1 VGYPVAGRRILLTGA
16 SSGIGRALARELAA
30 RGAAL
35 AVAARREG
43 LLRELAGEI
52 EREGGSRP
60 AVLASD
66 LSKRG
71 AAAELARR
79 ATAELGRV
87 DVLVNNAGGGVGG
100 TQWAVGDHDAARE
113 AFEVNFWSPVALT
126 AALVPPMRER
136 RSGAVVNVTSMAQVT
151 TMWAMGHYLASK
163 AALARATEAL
173 RLELTGSGV
182 HVLEVIPGPVDTA
195 VQAET
200 RLVPGAGEVLDRAPL
215 GDAPALAR
223 LAVRALERGRPRV
236 IYPRPMRALYA
247 LPLIDRWYMPR
258 QARRVADRIDTE
270 DARVIRSGSM
280 GDDVAREARAAWE
293 REHARS

>member
-43 LLRELAGEI
+43 LLEELAGEI

-60 AVLASD
+60 VVLASD

-71 AAAELARR
+71 AAAELAQR
-79 ATAELGRV
+79 ATAELGGV
-87 DVLVNNAGGGVGG
+87 DALVNNAGGGVGG

-113 AFEVNFWSPVALT
+113 AFEVNFWSPVALA

-151 TMWAMGHYLASK
+151 TMWAMGHYMASK

>member
-16 SSGIGRALARELAA
+16 SSGIGRVLARELAA

-43 LLRELAGEI
+43 LLEELAGEI

-60 AVLASD
+60 VVLASD

-71 AAAELARR
+71 AAPELAQR
-79 ATAELGRV
+79 ATAELGGV
-87 DVLVNNAGGGVGG
+87 DALVNNAGGGVGG

-215 GDAPALAR
+215 GGAPALAR
-223 LAVRALERGRPRV
+223 LAVQALERGRPRM

-280 GDDVAREARAAWE
+280 GDDVVREARAAWE

>member
-1 VGYPVAGRRILLTGA
+1 VGYHIAGRRILLTGA
-16 SSGIGRALARELAA
+16 SSGIGRALAREMAA

-35 AVAARREG
+35 AVAARRRG
-43 LLRELAGEI
+43 LLEEIADEI
-52 EREGGSRP
+52 ERDGGARP
-60 AVLASD
+60 AVLVSD

-71 AAAELARR
+71 AAAELAKR
-79 ATAELGRV
+79 ATAELGSV
-87 DVLVNNAGGGVGG
+87 DALVNNAGGGVGG

-113 AFEVNFWSPVALT
+113 AFELNFWSPVALT
-126 AALVPPMRER
+126 AALVPAMRER

-182 HVLEVIPGPVDTA
+182 RVLEVIPGPVDTA

-200 RLVPGAGEVLDRAPL
+200 RLVPGAGEVLDRAPI
-215 GDAPALAR
+215 GDARTLAR
-223 LAVRALERGRPRV
+223 LAVRAIERGRRRV

-247 LPLIDRWYMPR
+247 LPFIDRWYMPR

-293 REHARS
+293 REHARR